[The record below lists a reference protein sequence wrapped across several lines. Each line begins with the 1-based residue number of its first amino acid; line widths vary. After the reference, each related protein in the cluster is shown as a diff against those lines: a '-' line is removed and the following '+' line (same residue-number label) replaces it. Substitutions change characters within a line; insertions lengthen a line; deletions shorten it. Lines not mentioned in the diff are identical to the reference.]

1 MKKIYI
7 TILFISQLTFGQS
20 LVLDS
25 SFITGT
31 GFNLWSGSGS
41 ITVNRV
47 VQQPDN
53 KIIVV
58 GQYINYNGT
67 TSNCITRLNADGTKD
82 TTFNTGT
89 GTNAGIWGC
98 ILQSDGKIIIYG
110 GFTSYNGVSSNRI
123 VRLNSNGTKDTSFAI
138 GTGPS
143 DFIESAKI
151 QADGKIIMVGR
162 FTSYNGVSI
171 NRIARVNTNGSLD
184 TSFNVG
190 LGADNRIRDLIIQ
203 ADGKVIIGGDFDNY
217 NGVAKRRIVRLNID
231 GSIDSSYN
239 IGTGAL
245 SNIWIITLQNDNKIL
260 IGGDFGSYNGIVR
273 NRIARI
279 NADGTLDT
287 SFTVGTG
294 ANGTVMS
301 IYVQSDNKIYIGGA
315 FTTYNNVSRIRF
327 ARLNS
332 DGTIDSSITIG
343 NGFDNWVTSISKQSD
358 NKLLIGGNFTTYNDV
373 LKNRVIRLNDT
384 TLENEDIHYED
395 FAIYPNPTE
404 SKLFIKNSDS
414 IDYYK
419 ITSIDGKLIEYNR
432 LIESYINVENLEY
445 GIYILTLYKGETKI
459 YKKFIKK

>member
-1 MKKIYI
+1 MKKLYI

-20 LVLDS
+20 LVLDPT
-25 SFITGT
+25 FTTGT
-31 GFNLWSGSGS
+31 GFDLWSGFGS

-58 GQYINYNGT
+58 GQYLNYNGT
-67 TSNCITRLNADGTKD
+67 TSNCITRLNADGSKD
-82 TTFNTGT
+82 TTFNPGT

-123 VRLNSNGTKDTSFAI
+123 VRLNSNGTKDTTFAI

-143 DFIESAKI
+143 DYVESAKI
-151 QADGKIIMVGR
+151 QSDGKIIIVGR
-162 FTSYNGVSI
+162 FTSYNGVST
-171 NRIARVNTNGSLD
+171 NRIARVNTNGTLD
-184 TSFNVG
+184 TSYIVG
-190 LGADNRIRDLIIQ
+190 SGADNRIRDLIIQ
-203 ADGKVIIGGDFDNY
+203 ADGKAVIVGDFNNY
-217 NGVAKRRIVRLNID
+217 NGVARKRIARLNTD
-231 GSIDSSYN
+231 GSVDSSYT
-239 IGTGAL
+239 IGTGAFN
-245 SNIWIITLQNDNKIL
+245 NIWVIALQNDNKTL
-260 IGGDFGSYNGIVR
+260 IGGEFGSYNGISR

-294 ANGTVMS
+294 ASSTVMS
-301 IYVQSDNKIYIGGA
+301 LYIQPDNKIYIGGS
-315 FTTYNNVSRIRF
+315 FNTYNNVSRIGL
-327 ARLNS
+327 AKLNA
-332 DGTIDSSITIG
+332 DGTLDSSITIG
-343 NGFDNWVTSISKQSD
+343 NGFNNWVTSISKQSD

-373 LKNRVIRLNDT
+373 SKNRVIRLNEPA
-384 TLENEDIHYED
+384 LGNEDLHYED

-404 SKLFIKNSDS
+404 SMLFFTNSNE

-432 LIESYINVENLEY
+432 LTESYLNVENLES
-445 GIYILTLYKGETKI
+445 GIYIITLSKGETKI
-459 YKKFIKK
+459 SKKFIKK